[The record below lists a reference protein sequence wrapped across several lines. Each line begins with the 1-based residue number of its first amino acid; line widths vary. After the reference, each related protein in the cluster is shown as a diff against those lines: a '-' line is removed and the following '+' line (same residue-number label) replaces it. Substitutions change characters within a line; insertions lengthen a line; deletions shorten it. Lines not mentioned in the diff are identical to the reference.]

1 MEVIINVDNNNNK
14 LDSKIIRIQRNL
26 IKMEF
31 DIEMV
36 NKILLYFQIESE
48 NQAIDYLT
56 KNSEGLWGH
65 PFIQKIKDD
74 DNNNNNNNKIVNDSE
89 NNMHNNTSITFE
101 SMKSKINT
109 IKNQGISN
117 IIYYPMDEI
126 TDETNG
132 LVCEIC
138 GDLEQ
143 FHVGSNN

>member
-1 MEVIINVDNNNNK
+1 MDVIINVDNNNNK

-74 DNNNNNNNKIVNDSE
+74 DNNNNKIVKDSE
-89 NNMHNNTSITFE
+89 NNLHNN
-101 SMKSKINT
+101 
-109 IKNQGISN
+109 
-117 IIYYPMDEI
+117 
-126 TDETNG
+126 
-132 LVCEIC
+132 
-138 GDLEQ
+138 Q
-143 FHVGSNN
+143 FFNVLF